1 MANETQDKTHDA
13 QQAQDGNDNQLAK
26 TQSNELQRRSSGA
39 FGPLGVLQSL
49 SDEMDDLFA
58 RFGLGRRLL
67 PARRLTE
74 FASSATPLW
83 TPQIE
88 VFERGDQM
96 VVRADLPGLKKED
109 VQINVEDDVLTLQG
123 ERKDER
129 EEKRDG
135 YFHSER
141 SYGSFY
147 RSIPLPEGVDAE
159 QVKANFK
166 DGVLEVTMPSPP
178 RRETRRRQVEI
189 EG

>member
-1 MANETQDKTHDA
+1 MANETQTQDKTTNEA
-13 QQAQDGNDNQLAK
+13 QSGNDNQLAK
-26 TQSNELQRRSSGA
+26 TQSGELQRRSGGA

-49 SDEMDDLFA
+49 SDEVDDLFA
-58 RFGLGRRLL
+58 RFGLGRRLF
-67 PARRLTE
+67 PERRLTDLVP
-74 FASSATPLW
+74 AAVPVW
-83 TPQIE
+83 APQIE
-88 VFERGDQM
+88 VFERGDQT

-109 VQINVEDDVLTLQG
+109 VRINVEDDVLTLQG

-135 YFHSER
+135 YYHSER

-147 RSIPLPEGVDAE
+147 RSVPLPEGVDAD

-166 DGVLEVTMPSPP
+166 DGVLEVTMPTPP
-178 RRETRRRQVEI
+178 RAESRRRQVEI